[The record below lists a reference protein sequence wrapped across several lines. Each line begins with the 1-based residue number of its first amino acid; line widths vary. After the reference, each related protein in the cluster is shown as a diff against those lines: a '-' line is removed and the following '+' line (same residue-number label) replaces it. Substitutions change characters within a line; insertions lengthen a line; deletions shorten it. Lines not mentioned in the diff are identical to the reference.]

1 MKKTIIALSI
11 AMSIA
16 AFADIKVATVNMI
29 HLVELHPND
38 ESNKALVKSSDNDY
52 KAKLDS
58 KQDALKALIDEAR
71 KIYED
76 MQNPMLS
83 ATAKAEAQKK
93 LDGLQ
98 QKVNAARQDLIR
110 SEQNYRET
118 MSDLESRLLKMMT
131 SEIRAKI
138 SAYAKEKKLDL
149 IIDSTMAAYAN
160 DSLDVTDDILR
171 ALKVDPAK
179 RKALSDKAKGKEKK
193 SEGK

>member
-1 MKKTIIALSI
+1 MKRTVIALSI

-16 AFADIKVATVNMI
+16 TFADVKIGTVNMI
-29 HLVELHPND
+29 HLVELHPNH
-38 ESNKALVKSSDNDY
+38 ESNKSLVKSSNDDY

-58 KQDALKALIDEAR
+58 KQDALKTMLDEAR
-71 KIYED
+71 KVYED

-83 ATAKAEAQKK
+83 VTAKTDAQKK
-93 LDGLQ
+93 LDGMQ
-98 QKVNAARQDLIR
+98 QKVNAARQDLLR

-118 MSDLESRLLKMMT
+118 MNDLETRLLKMET
-131 SEIRAKI
+131 SDIREKI
-138 SAYAKEKKLDL
+138 TAYAKEKKFDL

-160 DSLDVTDDILR
+160 DALDVTDDILR

-179 RKALSDKAKGKEKK
+179 RKALKDKGKGKEQK

>member
-160 DSLDVTDDILR
+160 DALDVTDDILR
-171 ALKVDPAK
+171 AMNVDPAK
-179 RKALSDKAKGKEKK
+179 RKTLKDKAKEQK